1 MKKNKSMGWLLL
13 GAGAIAAFTLG
24 GKKTGANQSTEAGAS
39 ETPQNDGE
47 NSPIEKLKQVLTQP
61 DNETQN
67 DSRTPQRVP
76 RGGTPPIVDAARP
89 IALPKGM
96 TNEQFQNLRNSGKL
110 LTGKELAA
118 VQLRAKR
125 DLLKKKLAIKKPSIS
140 RKPLVSRKPVK
151 PIRIGKGIKKAKGIA
166 KGVGKGLK
174 MLKKI
179 KR

>member
-13 GAGAIAAFTLG
+13 GAGAIAAFTLR
-24 GKKTGANQSTEAGAS
+24 GKKTGANQPTEAGAS

-47 NSPIEKLKQVLTQP
+47 NSPIEKIKQVLTQP

-76 RGGTPPIVDAARP
+76 RGSTPPIVDAARP

-125 DLLKKKLAIKKPSIS
+125 DLLKKKLAIKNPSI
-140 RKPLVSRKPVK
+140 SRKPVK

-174 MLKKI
+174 MLKRI